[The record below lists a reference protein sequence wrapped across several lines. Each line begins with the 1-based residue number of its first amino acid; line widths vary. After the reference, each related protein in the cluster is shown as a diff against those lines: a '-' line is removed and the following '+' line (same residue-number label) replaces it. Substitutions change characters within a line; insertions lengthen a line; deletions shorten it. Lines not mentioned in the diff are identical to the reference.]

1 MAHPYENL
9 PATAYWKTGV
19 AEKNPL
25 QLSGLWTP
33 KYQVPMDAPIVTAG
47 SCFAQH
53 IGRALGA
60 RGYQWFDA
68 EPAPA
73 WLAPEDAQVYNYG
86 IFSFRTGNI
95 YTARTLLQWLRLAF
109 DEMQDPG
116 EWWHHK
122 GRVYDPLRPAIEP
135 EGFESEAEARASRAA
150 TLAAIRRAVER
161 AGIFV
166 FTLGLTESWRNA
178 ESGLEYAMCPG
189 TLAGTFDPEAHVFH
203 NHRHSDVLA
212 DMETTL
218 ALLKVKAPDLKVL
231 LTVSPVPLTATASGD
246 HVLTAT
252 SYSKSVLRGV
262 AGELAQVHDH
272 VDYFPSY
279 EIITHPVFRGM
290 FYAPNQRSVVP
301 EGVEVVMSKFFAD
314 QEAAFGPAKGRR
326 RKGAKGGGK
335 TARKLRTAWKEARGA
350 EDVKCEEEMLNAFA
364 R

>member
-1 MAHPYENL
+1 MSHPYQDL

-25 QLSGLWTP
+25 QLAGLWQP
-33 KYQVPMDAPIVTAG
+33 KFQVLPGAPIVTAG

-53 IGRALGA
+53 IGRALAA
-60 RGYQWFDA
+60 RGYDWFDA
-68 EPAPA
+68 EPAPPFLGA
-73 WLAPEDAQVYNYG
+73 EDARAYNYG

-95 YTARTLLQWLRLAF
+95 YTARTLLQWLRLAYG
-109 DEMQDPG
+109 EMQDPD
-116 EWWHHK
+116 EWWTRK

-135 EGFESEAEARASRAA
+135 GGFASIDEARASRAA
-150 TLAAIRRAVER
+150 TLAAIRRAVETAR
-161 AGIFV
+161 LFV
-166 FTLGLTESWRNA
+166 FTLGLTESWRHG
-178 ESGLEYAMCPG
+178 ESGLEYAICPG
-189 TLAGTFDPEAHVFH
+189 TLAGDFDPKAHLFH
-203 NHRHSDVLA
+203 NHRHGDILA
-212 DMETTL
+212 DMETVL
-218 ALLKVKAPDLKVL
+218 ALLKVKNPDLKVL
-231 LTVSPVPLTATASGD
+231 LTVSPVPLTATASGE

-262 AGELAQVHDH
+262 AGELAQDHAH

-314 QEAAFGPAKGRR
+314 QEATFGPVKPVRGKAG
-326 RKGAKGGGK
+326 KGGGK
-335 TARKLRTAWKEARGA
+335 AGRKLRAAWKEAQAGA
-350 EDVKCEEEMLNAFA
+350 DVKCEEEMLNAFA